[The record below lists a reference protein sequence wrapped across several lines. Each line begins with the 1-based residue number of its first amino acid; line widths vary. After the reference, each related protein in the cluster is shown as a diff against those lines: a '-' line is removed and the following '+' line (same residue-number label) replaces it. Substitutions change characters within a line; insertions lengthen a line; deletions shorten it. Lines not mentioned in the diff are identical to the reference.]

1 LVPDIKSQNSK
12 NLQEIQSRKKRFG
25 DFFSCHL
32 LRSVGPIY
40 VNSGVKSARPEDMRS
55 LIKMCGGT
63 LVQNIQDAVLVI
75 GPPPDK
81 LVFSTTSFV
90 KENWIY
96 SCISSYYVK
105 PIKPFVYDSGAPKEN
120 LNSME

>member
-1 LVPDIKSQNSK
+1 
-12 NLQEIQSRKKRFG
+12 
-25 DFFSCHL
+25 L

-40 VNSGVKSARPEDMRS
+40 VNSGVKSALPDDLRS

-63 LVQNIQDAVLVI
+63 LVHNIQDAMLVI

-96 SCISSYYVK
+96 SCISSYHVK
-105 PIKPFVYDSGAPKEN
+105 PIKPFIYDSATS
-120 LNSME
+120 NSPE